1 MICQD
6 TTIPKD
12 EQRSMIIGNDSEI
25 SIISSY
31 EPLISP
37 LLTYFFFKTIPLWI
51 DLLPGR
57 YNLICQMR
65 LRRHVR
71 KPFIIDLFDVALS
84 IKVEKKKSY

>member
-6 TTIPKD
+6 TQIPYG
-12 EQRSMIIGNDSEI
+12 EQRSIMIDNDSGI
-25 SIISSY
+25 PIISSY
-31 EPLISP
+31 EPFISP
-37 LLTYFFFKTIPLWI
+37 LLTYFFFKKNPLWT

-71 KPFIIDLFDVALS
+71 ELFVIDLLNVNFDQN
-84 IKVEKKKSY
+84 